1 MSKPD
6 SQEKGSLRNL
16 SPAELGKLSSLASIS
31 TALSRADGGFM
42 EVASTMLESLLP
54 TLGAERLAVLVDP
67 PYSHLS
73 LYRQLTPAG
82 VDGSPFQFSSSVVKR
97 VKETGEPWQTLDAFQ
112 DAKVD
117 MTASLFLSGARSV
130 MCVPLRGTG
139 QLYADNR
146 LGPGRFEEPELAL
159 LTILADLLAAALE
172 RARNTERLAAANEE
186 LRASREETITR
197 LAVAADWRDTETA
210 AHIERVGH
218 YAASLAGWA
227 GCPADYVE
235 QIRLASKMHDVGK
248 LGVPDAILRKP
259 GKFTDEE
266 FEQMKQHTNMGGR
279 ILEGSSSPLIQM
291 AYRIAISHHERWDG
305 RGYPHGI
312 AGEAIPLEGRITAI
326 CDAFDA
332 MCSRRV
338 YKEAYPLDKAFG
350 VIESE
355 LGHHFDP
362 HLGRLFI
369 DNRSKVLAIKNMMQA
384 EPG

>member
-1 MSKPD
+1 MSIPE

-16 SPAELGKLSSLASIS
+16 SPGELGKLSSLASIS

-42 EVASTMLESLLP
+42 DVASTMLESLLP
-54 TLGAERLAVLVDP
+54 TLGAERLAVLVDA

-73 LYRQLTPAG
+73 LYRQLTAEG
-82 VDGSPFQFSSSVVKR
+82 VSDAPFQFSSSVVKR

-112 DAKVD
+112 DENVS

-159 LTILADLLAAALE
+159 LTILADLLSAALE

-210 AHIERVGH
+210 AHIERVGT

-227 GCPADYVE
+227 GAPPDYVE

-259 GKFTDEE
+259 GKFTPEE
-266 FEQMKQHTNMGGR
+266 FEQMKQHTLMGGR
-279 ILEGSSSPLIQM
+279 ILEGSTSPLIQM
-291 AYRIAISHHERWDG
+291 AHRIAISHHERWDG
-305 RGYPHGI
+305 RGYPRGI
-312 AGEAIPLEGRITAI
+312 AGDAIPLEGRITAI

-338 YKEAYPLDKAFG
+338 YKEAYPLDMAFG
-350 VIESE
+350 VIDSE
-355 LGHHFDP
+355 LGKHFDP
-362 HLGRLFI
+362 HLGQLFI
-369 DNRSKVLAIKNMMQA
+369 DHREEVIAIKDMMQA
-384 EPG
+384 

>member
-1 MSKPD
+1 
-6 SQEKGSLRNL
+6 
-16 SPAELGKLSSLASIS
+16 
-31 TALSRADGGFM
+31 
-42 EVASTMLESLLP
+42 
-54 TLGAERLAVLVDP
+54 
-67 PYSHLS
+67 
-73 LYRQLTPAG
+73 
-82 VDGSPFQFSSSVVKR
+82 VVKR

-112 DAKVD
+112 DANVS

-130 MCVPLRGTG
+130 MCVPLRGVG

-146 LGPGRFEEPELAL
+146 LGPNKFEEPELAL
-159 LTILADLLAAALE
+159 LTILADMLAGALA
-172 RARNTERLAAANEE
+172 RARTTERLAAANEE

-210 AHIERVGH
+210 THIERVGQ
-218 YAASLAGWA
+218 YAASLAQWA

-259 GKFTDEE
+259 GKFTPEE
-266 FEQMKQHTNMGGR
+266 FEQMKQHTQMGGR

-291 AYRIAISHHERWDG
+291 AHRIALFHHERWDG
-305 RGYPHGI
+305 RGYPHGVG
-312 AGEAIPLEGRITAI
+312 GEEIPLEGRITAI

-338 YKEAYPLDKAFG
+338 YKEAYPLDMAFG

-355 LGHHFDP
+355 LGKHFDP
-362 HLGRLFI
+362 NLGRLFI
-369 DNRSKVLAIKNMMQA
+369 DHRHEVIEIKMTMQ
-384 EPG
+384 G

>member
-1 MSKPD
+1 MSRPD
-6 SQEKGSLRNL
+6 SGEKGSLRNL
-16 SPAELGKLSSLASIS
+16 SPEELGKLSSLASIS
-31 TALSRADGGFM
+31 TALSRAKGGFLN
-42 EVASTMLESLLP
+42 VASTMLESLLP
-54 TLGAERLAVLVDP
+54 TLGAERLAVLVDA

-73 LYRQLTPAG
+73 LYRQLTSDG
-82 VDGSPFQFSSSVVKR
+82 VSDAPFQFSSSVVKR
-97 VKETGEPWQTLDAFQ
+97 VNETGEPWQTLDAFQ
-112 DAKVD
+112 DENVS

-159 LTILADLLAAALE
+159 LTILADLLSAALE
-172 RARNTERLAAANEE
+172 RARNIERLAAANEE

-210 AHIERVGH
+210 AHIERVGT
-218 YAASLAGWA
+218 YAASLAAWA
-227 GCPADYVE
+227 GAPPDYVE

-259 GKFTDEE
+259 GKFTPEE
-266 FEQMKQHTNMGGR
+266 FDQMKQHTLMGGR

-305 RGYPHGI
+305 KGYPHGI
-312 AGEAIPLEGRITAI
+312 AGDAIPMEGRITAI

-338 YKEAYPLDKAFG
+338 YKEAYPLDMAFG
-350 VIESE
+350 VINEE
-355 LGHHFDP
+355 LGKHFDP
-362 HLGRLFI
+362 KLGQLWI
-369 DNRSKVLAIKNMMQA
+369 DHREEVLAIKEQMQA
-384 EPG
+384 

>member
-16 SPAELGKLSSLASIS
+16 SPGELGKLSSLASIS

-73 LYRQLTPAG
+73 LYRQLTDEG
-82 VDGSPFQFSSSVVKR
+82 VDDSPFQFSSSVVKR

-146 LGPGRFEEPELAL
+146 LGPGKFEEPELAL

-172 RARNTERLAAANEE
+172 RARNTEKLAAANAE

-218 YAASLAGWA
+218 YAACLAHWA
-227 GCPADYVE
+227 GAPPDYVE

-259 GKFTDEE
+259 GKFTPEE
-266 FEQMKQHTNMGGR
+266 FEQMKQHTKMGGR

-291 AYRIAISHHERWDG
+291 AHRIAISHHERWDG
-305 RGYPHGI
+305 QGYPYGLS
-312 AGEAIPLEGRITAI
+312 GDAIPLEGRITAI

-338 YKEAYPLDKAFG
+338 YKEAYPIDRAFE
-350 VIESE
+350 VIGSE
-355 LGHHFDP
+355 LGKHFDP
-362 HLGRLFI
+362 NLGRLFI
-369 DNRSKVLAIKNMMQA
+369 EHREDLLEIKTRLQ
-384 EPG
+384 EEQ

>member
-1 MSKPD
+1 MSKPE

-16 SPAELGKLSSLASIS
+16 SPGELGKLSSLASIS
-31 TALSRADGGFM
+31 TALSRAEGGFM
-42 EVASTMLESLLP
+42 DVASTMLESLLP

-73 LYRQLTPAG
+73 LYRQLTADG
-82 VDGSPFQFSSSVVKR
+82 VSESPFQFSSSVVKR

-112 DAKVD
+112 DENVS

-210 AHIERVGH
+210 AHIERVGT

-227 GCPADYVE
+227 GAPADFVE

-259 GKFTDEE
+259 GKFTPEE
-266 FEQMKQHTNMGGR
+266 FEQMKQHTLMGGR
-279 ILEGSSSPLIQM
+279 ILEGSTSPLIQM
-291 AYRIAISHHERWDG
+291 AHRIAVSHHERWDG

-312 AGEAIPLEGRITAI
+312 AGDAIPLEGRITAI

-338 YKEAYPLDKAFG
+338 YKEAYPLDMAFG
-350 VIESE
+350 AIQED
-355 LGHHFDP
+355 LGKHFDP
-362 HLGRLFI
+362 HLGQLFI
-369 DNRSKVLAIKNMMQA
+369 DHRHEVIAIKEMMRA
-384 EPG
+384 

>member
-16 SPAELGKLSSLASIS
+16 SPGELGKLSSLASIS

-73 LYRQLTPAG
+73 LYRQLTDEG
-82 VDGSPFQFSSSVVKR
+82 VDDSPFQFSSSVVKR

-146 LGPGRFEEPELAL
+146 LGPGKFEEPELAL

-172 RARNTERLAAANEE
+172 RARNTEKLAAANAE

-218 YAASLAGWA
+218 YAACLAHWA
-227 GCPADYVE
+227 GAPPDYVE

-259 GKFTDEE
+259 GKFTPEE
-266 FEQMKQHTNMGGR
+266 FEQMKQHTKMGGR

-291 AYRIAISHHERWDG
+291 AHRIAISHHERWDG
-305 RGYPHGI
+305 QGYPYGLS
-312 AGEAIPLEGRITAI
+312 GDAIPLEGRITAI

-338 YKEAYPLDKAFG
+338 YKEAYPIDRAFE
-350 VIESE
+350 VIDSE
-355 LGHHFDP
+355 LGKHFDP
-362 HLGRLFI
+362 NLGRLFI
-369 DNRSKVLAIKNMMQA
+369 EHREDLLEIKTRLQ
-384 EPG
+384 EEQ